1 MTNIPAD
8 FSARYGTSSLS
19 NPLTYVSIQFYKY
32 LINILTQKIFKHIST
47 VDYINWVFSY
57 NELQTMFLYPMENT
71 CFSKGITHIS
81 KSGYHFI
88 SVKIPTALLK
98 TT

>member
-1 MTNIPAD
+1 M
-8 FSARYGTSSLS
+8 
-19 NPLTYVSIQFYKY
+19 
-32 LINILTQKIFKHIST
+32 
-47 VDYINWVFSY
+47 DYINWVFSY
-57 NELQTMFLYPMENT
+57 NELQSMFLYPMENT
-71 CFSKGITHIS
+71 CFGKGIAHIS